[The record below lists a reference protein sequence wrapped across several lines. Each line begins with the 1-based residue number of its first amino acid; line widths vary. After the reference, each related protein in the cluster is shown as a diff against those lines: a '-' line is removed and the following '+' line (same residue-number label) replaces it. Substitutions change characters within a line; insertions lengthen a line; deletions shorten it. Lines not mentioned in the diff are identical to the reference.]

1 MDREDNL
8 FKPVDFLKEK
18 NFIEACDFRTTE
30 EQEVIIDQG
39 SFSNDLYVIKS
50 GRFVVSD
57 SKGEEFV
64 LAALGVGDVFGEM
77 AFFKSGIRSATV
89 TCVAP
94 GELYSMSRESF
105 RELHGR
111 DADLAIHV
119 ACTLAGMLSDRLKHA
134 DSTLSL
140 LSDDSDLRQ
149 RYEIRRLMRE
159 LKRSIHELRDHSGDG
174 E

>member
-18 NFIEACDFRTTE
+18 NFVDACEFRTTE

-39 SFSNDLYVIKS
+39 SFSNDLYVIRS

-64 LAALGVGDVFGEM
+64 LAALGSGDVFGEM

-94 GELYSMSRESF
+94 GELYVMSRESF
-105 RELHGR
+105 RELHR
-111 DADLAIHV
+111 SDPDLAIHV
-119 ACTLAGMLSDRLKHA
+119 GCTLAGMLSDRLKHA

-140 LSDDSDLRQ
+140 LADDSDLRQ

-159 LKRSIHELRDHSGDG
+159 LKRSIHELRDVGRP
-174 E
+174 EE